1 MKDKTR
7 EVVLFI
13 IGLLLIIL
21 GFLSFASIGIV
32 NSYFDT
38 TLIQHFSV
46 VGLGLIL
53 ILLGIMVFIFFL
65 KEDKTKTLQSKDEV
79 K

>member
-7 EVVLFI
+7 EIVAFI

-21 GFLSFASIGIV
+21 GFLSFASIAFV
-32 NSYFDT
+32 NLYFDT
-38 TLIQHFSV
+38 ALTQHFSL

-53 ILLGIMVFIFFL
+53 ILLGIIVLIFFL
-65 KEDKTKTLQSKDEV
+65 KEDKTKKPSI
-79 K
+79 

>member
-1 MKDKTR
+1 MKDNTR

-21 GFLSFASIGIV
+21 GFLSFAAIGII
-32 NSYFDT
+32 NRYFDT

-53 ILLGIMVFIFFL
+53 ILLGIIVFIFFL
-65 KEDKTKTLQSKDEV
+65 KDDKTKNLQYKNKV